1 MMMKIDNVDNDED
14 DDIDD
19 DDDNDDIVS
28 EPAGLLLQP
37 GVTQV
42 LVPAVPALLA
52 RRGHGGGPGHCAGAP
67 RGPGHRAGAPASTQ
81 PQEVSPREDALRQG

>member
-1 MMMKIDNVDNDED
+1 MMMIMMMIDYFDNDED

-19 DDDNDDIVS
+19 DDDNDDIVA

-42 LVPAVPALLA
+42 LVPALPALLA

-67 RGPGHRAGAPASTQ
+67 ASTK
-81 PQEVSPREDALRQG
+81 PQEVSPREDALRQS